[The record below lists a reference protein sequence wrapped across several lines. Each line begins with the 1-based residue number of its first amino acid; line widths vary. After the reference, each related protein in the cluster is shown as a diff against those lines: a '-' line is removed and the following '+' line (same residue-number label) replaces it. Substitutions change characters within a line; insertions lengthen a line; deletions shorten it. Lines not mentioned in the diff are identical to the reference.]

1 MGKLVNV
8 GFGNMV
14 NTDRIL
20 AVINPDS
27 APAKRIVQKSK
38 ENDSVIDATQGR
50 KTKSIIITDA
60 DKVVLSSLLSETIVG
75 RIQNP
80 ITIAEDKK
88 DES

>member
-1 MGKLVNV
+1 MGKLINI

-38 ENDSVIDATQGR
+38 EQDVLIDATQGR
-50 KTKSIIITDA
+50 KTKSIIITDTER
-60 DKVVLSSLLSETIVG
+60 VILSALLSETIAG

-80 ITIAEDKK
+80 SIIAEEK
-88 DES
+88 

>member
-1 MGKLVNV
+1 MGKLINV

-27 APAKRIVQKSK
+27 APAKRIVQRGK
-38 ENDSVIDATQGR
+38 ENDTVIDATQGR
-50 KTKSIIITDA
+50 KTKSIIITDV
-60 DKVVLSSLLSETIVG
+60 DKIILSALLSETIAG

-80 ITIAEDKK
+80 TIIAEDK
-88 DES
+88 

>member
-1 MGKLVNV
+1 
-8 GFGNMV
+8 MV

-27 APAKRIVQKSK
+27 APAKRIVQKGK
-38 ENDSVIDATQGR
+38 ENDTVIDATQGR

-60 DKVVLSSLLSETIVG
+60 DKIILSSLLSETIAG

-80 ITIAEDKK
+80 SSISEDK
-88 DES
+88 

>member
-1 MGKLVNV
+1 MGKLINV

-14 NTDRIL
+14 NTDRII
-20 AVINPDS
+20 AIINPDS
-27 APAKRIVQKSK
+27 APAKRIIQKNK

-60 DKVVLSSLLSETIVG
+60 DKIVLSSLLSETIVG

-80 ITIAEDKK
+80 ISIAEDK
-88 DES
+88 

>member
-1 MGKLVNV
+1 MGRLINI

-27 APAKRIVQKSK
+27 APAKRIVQRSK
-38 ENDSVIDATQGR
+38 EAEQVIDATQGR
-50 KTKSIIITDA
+50 KTKSIIITDTE
-60 DKVVLSSLLSETIVG
+60 KVILSALLSDTIAG

-80 ITIAEDKK
+80 NTIAEEK
-88 DES
+88 